1 MAIMK
6 PADSI
11 RPVLAALAAS
21 ALLLTGCAEETEPPE
36 EPVVDEAPVEA
47 ETDPAVTPDDDA
59 SPTDEG
65 SVTTAS
71 PSATASASG
80 TASPSAT
87 ATSSGDEAV
96 ALVSAVGT
104 AESVPGEDGQAFE
117 VDLEDSPTSWEI
129 AVAAGERQYDV
140 YVSRDGSEVISQ
152 EEDDLDSDDRE
163 ALDRAQVPLE
173 DALRTAL
180 STTNGTLEDAELDTE
195 DGVLVWEI
203 GVDEPNG
210 NSADVFVNAED
221 GSVLKID
228 R

>member
-1 MAIMK
+1 MAVMK
-6 PADSI
+6 PADHT
-11 RPVLAALAAS
+11 RPILAALAAS
-21 ALLLTGCAEETEPPE
+21 TLLLTGCAGDPEPPE
-36 EPVVDEAPVEA
+36 EPIADEAPVEA
-47 ETDPAVTPDDDA
+47 EPDPAVTPDDDS

-71 PSATASASG
+71 PSATASPSS
-80 TASPSAT
+80 TASSE
-87 ATSSGDEAV
+87 DQAV
-96 ALVSAVGT
+96 ALVSAVET
-104 AESVPGEDGQAFE
+104 AESVPGEDGTAFE
-117 VDLEDSPTSWEI
+117 VDLEDSPASWEI
-129 AVAAGERQYDV
+129 AVAAGDRQYDV
-140 YVSRDGSEVISQ
+140 YVSRDGTEVISQ

-163 ALDRAQVPLE
+163 ALDRARVPLE

-195 DGVLVWEI
+195 DGVLVWEV

>member
-1 MAIMK
+1 MAVMK
-6 PADSI
+6 PADHT
-11 RPVLAALAAS
+11 RPILAALAAS
-21 ALLLTGCAEETEPPE
+21 ALLLTGCAGEEPPE
-36 EPVVDEAPVEA
+36 EPVADEAPVEA
-47 ETDPAVTPDDDA
+47 EPDPAVTPDDD
-59 SPTDEG
+59 STPTDAG

-71 PSATASASG
+71 PSGS
-80 TASPSAT
+80 ASPSST
-87 ATSSGDEAV
+87 ASSEDEAV
-96 ALVSAVGT
+96 VLVSAVET

-117 VDLEDSPTSWEI
+117 VDLEDSPSSWEI
-129 AVAAGERQYDV
+129 AVAAGDRQYDV
-140 YVSRDGSEVISQ
+140 YVSRDGTEVISQ

-163 ALDRAQVPLE
+163 ALDRVRVPLE